1 VREKRYS
8 EEASIIMGDR
18 WEDFMVRGAFSV
30 TALNLVDGML
40 ITYSRNPDFYQFR
53 ALVRKNGRVHDPP

>member
-1 VREKRYS
+1 
-8 EEASIIMGDR
+8 MGDR